1 MRKEFAQKLNLATDL
16 LKIIITMAEQGEDY
30 SLIKSNYN
38 LLVERYDLP
47 LQKIKYVSLTEFE
60 FLTENLRA

>member
-1 MRKEFAQKLNLATDL
+1 MKAEFTQKLNLATDL

-38 LLVERYDLP
+38 LLIERYDLP
-47 LQKIKYVSLTEFE
+47 LQKIKYVSLTELE
-60 FLTENLRA
+60 FINGIS